1 MNTNTTT
8 GNEDM
13 KISCRESN
21 DTCHS
26 KPLFVMVSKFD
37 TAGFPVR
44 VRHLQLAPTQVSKT
58 SSGASRLE
66 RRRMPQRQPQ
76 GKINPIDVGPEPL
89 SIARRVSTF

>member
-13 KISCRESN
+13 KISCREPN

-37 TAGFPVR
+37 MDSFPVR
-44 VRHLQLAPTQVSKT
+44 VRLA
-58 SSGASRLE
+58 ASATTGTPDFPSRVLRFE
-66 RRRMPQRQPQ
+66 RRFP
-76 GKINPIDVGPEPL
+76 PL
-89 SIARRVSTF
+89 HRNSLR